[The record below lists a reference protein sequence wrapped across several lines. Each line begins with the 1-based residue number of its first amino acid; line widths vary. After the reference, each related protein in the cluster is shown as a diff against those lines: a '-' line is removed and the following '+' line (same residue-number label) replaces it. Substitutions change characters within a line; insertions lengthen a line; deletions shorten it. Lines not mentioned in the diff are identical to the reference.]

1 MAKHF
6 FTLTFQ
12 LGEAANSV
20 GVFSTQQRAIK
31 YAHSNFLLHL
41 MSCGAAE
48 YGEAA
53 LKRYQSIIARADL
66 ALKVRKPD
74 PDELW
79 IDLKGADGDTIQP
92 AIFTVTKLP
101 LDPVEEESD
110 DEPLRALL
118 HQASKTVQ

>member
-20 GVFSTQQRAIK
+20 GVFSTQQRATK

-53 LKRYQSIIARADL
+53 LKRYQSIIARTDL
-66 ALKVRKPD
+66 MLKVRKPD
-74 PDELW
+74 ADEVW
-79 IDLKGADGDTIQP
+79 IDLEGGNGDLIQP
-92 AIFTVTKLP
+92 AIFTITKLP
-101 LDPVEEESD
+101 LDPKDGDGEG
-110 DEPLRALL
+110 EPAIPLIHPAPK
-118 HQASKTVQ
+118 AVQ